1 MELKEI
7 DWGPMKQIMDS
18 MAMQLGLISLTCAI
32 AYFSVNLI
40 LRLINLPK
48 AFSNFLATMAVLVV
62 FYLLFKYDFIPGL
75 VGKLGETV

>member
-1 MELKEI
+1 MEDVNWE
-7 DWGPMKQIMDS
+7 PMEQMMNS
-18 MAMQLGLISLTCAI
+18 MAIQLGLISLTCAI

-75 VGKLGETV
+75 VGNLGETV

>member
-1 MELKEI
+1 MEEVN
-7 DWGPMKQIMDS
+7 WEPMQQMMNS
-18 MAMQLGLISLTCAI
+18 MAIQLGLIALTCTI

-48 AFSNFLATMAVLVV
+48 TLSNFLATMAVLGV

>member
-1 MELKEI
+1 MEKVNWE
-7 DWGPMKQIMDS
+7 PMQQMMNS
-18 MAMQLGLISLTCAI
+18 MAIQLGLISLTCAI

-48 AFSNFLATMAVLVV
+48 AFSNFLATLAVLVV